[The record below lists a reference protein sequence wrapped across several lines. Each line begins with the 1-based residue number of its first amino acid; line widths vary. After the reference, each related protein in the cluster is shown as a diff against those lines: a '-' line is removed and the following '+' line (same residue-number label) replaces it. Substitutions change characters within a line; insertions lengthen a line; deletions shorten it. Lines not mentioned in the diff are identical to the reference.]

1 MASGYALPRRRR
13 TSHIINDVI
22 SNGESLRY
30 YLKQNRESALSKAGL
45 SVIQSVEKR
54 DYGINA
60 VISFCVRK
68 IIKSGLRTGFGDK
81 KLYVVPKVLRKRQN
95 KTYNDKNRIKEG
107 FSNEEGII
115 KAGSEGIE
123 QEFKGRGRQCMCTAW
138 ISATDA

>member
-1 MASGYALPRRRR
+1 MASGYALSRRRR

-68 IIKSGLRTGFGDK
+68 IIK
-81 KLYVVPKVLRKRQN
+81 
-95 KTYNDKNRIKEG
+95 
-107 FSNEEGII
+107 
-115 KAGSEGIE
+115 
-123 QEFKGRGRQCMCTAW
+123 
-138 ISATDA
+138 

>member
-81 KLYVVPKVLRKRQN
+81 NCTSCQKYCGK
-95 KTYNDKNRIKEG
+95 DKIKH
-107 FSNEEGII
+107 IMI
-115 KAGSEGIE
+115 KIE
-123 QEFKGRGRQCMCTAW
+123 
-138 ISATDA
+138 